1 MISTTKRRVLIIVL
15 AIFAMFMTFASG
27 LTYAFANQNTV
38 LEQINFTMINGAQI
52 RLDGQ
57 KGMRF
62 AAEIS
67 KSDYQKIENAYET
80 LEYGVFIMPKYYV
93 TNYGALNKENT
104 IDGGKYVWSTDDK
117 IYENPTVVEGGK
129 TKYRIIH
136 MESMADIDPQ
146 IDGYVVRGSVQNI
159 LDENMATDYT
169 ARAYIKATN
178 AQGEV
183 EYKFAD
189 EHKGARSFVEVAFRV
204 LNKEIYN
211 DENDPNREI
220 RNELDSLVANF
231 EDYYSNSTISYT
243 VNYVDYNT
251 SEIVGTKTETGVEL
265 NTPIVYDDVS
275 VSCYRIDQTKLP
287 DEADARVYA
296 PNETLIV
303 YVYGAENLDGDLYQG
318 EVAYLEKTSTAQT
331 QSFVLPKAVG
341 SVNDFK
347 INDQDLLEVSYN
359 NATKEITINTSD
371 IQSVASGV
379 KTCTFEDANGK
390 LYSVNLTIADYVINN
405 DNQVNKL
412 AYTDDDNYIV
422 LATNVDASG
431 IGGFYSETPNEVF
444 TGTIDGKGNL
454 ISNLSIS
461 NTVGW
466 WGLIGRTTPDAVT
479 GASYSKVFAGTIKN
493 IAFINVCNPGSR
505 GLFAQVVDGG
515 TIENVYIQGTSNR
528 EQLFATIDNGGVI
541 VRDVILDFYDGY
553 DAQYIGCICTFRTDN
568 GDAASTGSI
577 NGTENV
583 DYYNIYGNQSNWIQ
597 ENFGLTFG
605 DFAVTRDGL
614 KFNGNLLIE
623 EQIDNVEIEIINLN
637 EENGLSII
645 GALAHDTQQTNQTI
659 KLPRLPVTIDSISKL
674 KIAGTSVP
682 FTYNKYTKVL
692 TVATSDVT
700 ALDASGHVDVVIE
713 TDFIKNYTGTI
724 AIVSEGQILAD
735 VSDVNEK
742 LSRARNNIDTRTLYL
757 VADVDGA
764 VIENLAPWVST
775 ETNLYGLGH
784 KLTNLTIKGEGLFG
798 QYACGKLYDIAIEV
812 KSFEPDWYGD
822 RYTNSDVL
830 GGDVS
835 NFEANNVYI
844 KLNNGYLKIPNLLN
858 TAEYEQTIID
868 TCCGGI
874 QFVNCIFDIGQIDI
888 VRAHDWNNAH
898 ENDDYS
904 SLLLMDENFFTTYA
918 NGLPESFANSAFEI
932 FDGELYFNGK
942 LVSETVTNQPEEPDE
957 PDEPEQPEEVVAY
970 TGATSTVAYGNTGA
984 NKGNINGLMVS
995 LTDGDMFTYVEPI
1008 DFSTKT
1014 SSNNKI
1020 QLYVLPKTQ
1029 GFADVKNFFVRF
1041 TDTLDPTN
1049 YFEIR
1054 LMANYDDPNEISGQA
1069 LYTSVKAS
1077 NQKDFV
1083 GKSSW
1088 SDTTYTEVMVVR
1100 PQGYASFMA
1109 SLTAKNGYG
1118 GSQRFSDPFEYSFDY
1133 SSKQVYGYK
1142 YDTSSSSGTI
1152 IADLDSSSYY
1162 GSTTW
1167 SGFSSGGKAYVSVY
1181 STDVVGESFDFVI
1194 TNFFGENLTNVANS
1208 GIDGNTDDYR
1218 IVIPENADGNE
1229 RTAAHELQ
1237 KFVEEATSI
1246 RIPIIRDNANFNV
1259 TDGVKYFSVGNTSTT
1274 KFSARENIDLTNAKD
1289 NGYVIK
1295 TQGDVIYLLGKTT
1308 FGTSNAVYGYL
1319 NEAYGF
1325 EYYFTDTYDLT
1336 ASNTVIFGNYNLTVN
1351 PDIDSLTGPNV
1362 GFVQQNSINRHR
1374 FGVNANEELFIPANG
1389 STGVHNVDKIVTES
1403 DMAAHPDWVSTDG
1416 GTLCFSARSHGGT
1429 EYVAM
1434 QNHFLEVIKKGLAQ
1448 SSANIF
1454 LIAQPDNQASCSC
1467 SACKGSSWY
1476 DKYNTSDVLLRFCND
1491 LVDKVYDWFETTDGQ
1506 VYSRDF
1512 KIYFLAYHTTQEP
1525 PKEITFNENVGV
1537 YVAFD
1542 GFYGSYSLTNTTNSS
1557 YVTKANSWKTK
1568 SNGNFGFWLYD
1579 LNADEYAYPYDTSV
1593 YRQAFYQQLE
1603 GAKFINEQGQFQHDK
1618 NAMTWGNYKNYI
1630 SSKLRWD
1637 SYLDSATLT
1646 TLTENFF
1653 KACYKDAWDE
1663 MLGVY
1668 NAQLTY
1674 WTSLRNSYSNSY
1686 DLGNI
1691 FGKIDTSTYWNK
1703 TDVEAW
1709 YNGFKN
1715 AFTALEGQR
1724 ASLDTVT
1731 YTRIH
1736 DMICA
1741 EIISPMTMLIELH
1754 GYKTNTTF
1762 VNEFKQYVTDSG
1774 IRFPWDGTGAGSSI
1788 SYWYGTLEI

>member
-275 VSCYRIDQTKLP
+275 VFCYRIDQTKLP

-296 PNETLIV
+296 PDETLIV

-390 LYSVNLTIADYVINN
+390 LYSVNLTIADYVISSTSELQKFQ
-405 DNQVNKL
+405 DNINGN
-412 AYTDDDNYIV
+412 NYIV
-422 LATNVDASG
+422 FSSDIDASG
-431 IGGFYSETPNEVF
+431 FEMNSVTSTQVF
-444 TGTIDGKGNL
+444 SGTIDGKGSK
-454 ISNLSIS
+454 ISNLSID
-461 NTVGW
+461 NEVAW
-466 WGLIGRTTPDAVT
+466 WGLIGRTEQGNYKTF
-479 GASYSKVFAGTIKN
+479 SGTIKN
-493 IAFINVCNPGSR
+493 IAFVNIYNPGDR
-505 GLFAQVVDGG
+505 GMFAQVVDGG
-515 TIENVYIQGTSNR
+515 LLENVYISGCSLR
-528 EQLFATIDNGGVI
+528 EQLFETVLDGNVTLEN
-541 VRDVILDFYDGY
+541 VILNFEDGWSSKGEVCKFNDKDPNDSTKVKAGY
-553 DAQYIGCICTFRTDN
+553 VSSTKTATDIIY
-568 GDAASTGSI
+568 GDHF
-577 NGTENV
+577 
-583 DYYNIYGNQSNWIQ
+583 YNIYGNQSNWIQ

-742 LSRARNNIDTRTLYL
+742 LSRALNNTDTRTLYL

-764 VIENLAPWVST
+764 VIENLADYILT
-775 ETNLYGLGH
+775 TTNIYGLGH

-844 KLNNGYLKIPNLLN
+844 KLSYETTADTTLL
-858 TAEYEQTIID
+858 D
-868 TCCGGI
+868 
-874 QFVNCIFDIGQIDI
+874 NCMGNVKFINCVLDIGQGSIIKLHNQSQPHTED
-888 VRAHDWNNAH
+888 N
-898 ENDDYS
+898 YS
-904 SLLLMDENFFTTYA
+904 TAILMDENFFTTYT
-918 NGLPESFANSAFEI
+918 NGLPESFENSAFEI

-957 PDEPEQPEEVVAY
+957 PVIPEQPEEVVAY

-995 LTDGDMFTYVEPI
+995 LTDGDVFTYATPI
-1008 DFSTKT
+1008 DFRDKTKDDVI
-1014 SSNNKI
+1014 S
-1020 QLYVLPKTQ
+1020 LYVLPKTK
-1029 GFADVKNFFVRF
+1029 GIADVKNFFVRF
-1041 TDTLDPTN
+1041 TDVQDPSN
-1049 YFEIR
+1049 YVEIR
-1054 LMANYDDPNEISGQA
+1054 LMANYDDPNEANNLA
-1069 LYTSVKAS
+1069 LYSSAKAS

-1083 GKSSW
+1083 GARAPDAGSVYK
-1088 SDTTYTEVMVVR
+1088 DVMVVR
-1100 PQGYASFMA
+1100 QGGYGSFMA

-1118 GSQRFSDPFEYSFDY
+1118 GNLQFSAPFEYSLDY
-1133 SSKQVYGYK
+1133 STKKIYGYK
-1142 YDTSSSSGTI
+1142 YNTNLVGEKLVS
-1152 IADLDSSSYY
+1152 DLDDSSYY
-1162 GSTTW
+1162 GANVWT
-1167 SGFSSGGKAYVSVY
+1167 GFQTGKAYVSVY

-1208 GIDGNTDDYR
+1208 GVDGNTDEYR

-1237 KFVEEATSI
+1237 KFIEEATSI

>member
-1 MISTTKRRVLIIVL
+1 MINATKKRITIIIL
-15 AIFAMFMTFASG
+15 ALLAFLMMFASS
-27 LTYAFANQNTV
+27 LTFVRVNALTP
-38 LEQINFTMINGAQI
+38 LEQIKFEMVDGAQI
-52 RLDGQ
+52 RLDGE
-57 KGMRF
+57 KGLRF
-62 AAEIS
+62 AAKMS
-67 KSDYQKIENAYET
+67 KKDYENITSAYES
-80 LEYGVFIMPKYYV
+80 LEYGVFIMPNYYV
-93 TNYGALNKENT
+93 SKYGALTKENT
-104 IDGGKYVWSTDDK
+104 IDHNLYVWNTENKTYYSTS
-117 IYENPTVVEGGK
+117 VLEGGK

-146 IDGYVVRGSVQNI
+146 MDGYVVRGSVQNI
-159 LDENMATDYT
+159 LDENMAIDYT

-275 VSCYRIDQTKLP
+275 VSYYRIDQTKLP
-287 DEADARVYA
+287 DEVDARVYA

-318 EVAYLEKTSTAQT
+318 EVAYLEKTSIAQT
-331 QSFVLPKAVG
+331 QSFVLSKAVG

-390 LYSVNLTIADYVINN
+390 LYSINLTIAEYVVK
-405 DNQVNKL
+405 DNSNEELSKL
-412 AYTDDDNYIV
+412 SHTIDDNYIV
-422 LATNVDASG
+422 VAANIVCDPSTQHVEPYQFSN
-431 IGGFYSETPNEVF
+431 Y
-444 TGTIDGKGNL
+444 TGTIDGKGNVITNFL
-454 ISNLSIS
+454 N
-461 NTVGW
+461 
-466 WGLIGRTTPDAVT
+466 IGNDGMIKTGVDGETTYEF
-479 GASYSKVFAGTIKN
+479 SGTIKN
-493 IAFINVCNPGSR
+493 IAFVGMDNVWGMR
-505 GLFAQVVDGG
+505 GFFSCVADGA
-515 TIENVYIQGTSNR
+515 TIENVYVHGYSER
-528 EQLFATIDNGGVI
+528 EQLFACLLDGGVY
-541 VRDVILDFYDGY
+541 VNNVIIDFSDDYDWKGEVWLNKAYDGNY
-553 DAQYIGCICTFRTDN
+553 TPVQ
-568 GDAASTGSI
+568 STGSVTY
-577 NGTENV
+577 G
-583 DYYNIYGNQSNWIQ
+583 DHFYNIYGNQSNWIQ
-597 ENFGLTFG
+597 ENFGLAFG

-623 EQIDNVEIEIINLN
+623 EQIDVETEIINLN
-637 EENGLSII
+637 EVNGLSLI
-645 GALAHDTQQTNQTI
+645 GALAYDTQQTNQTI

-700 ALDASGHVDVVIE
+700 ALNASGHVDVVIE
-713 TDFIKNYTGTI
+713 TDFAKNYTGTI
-724 AIVSEGQILAD
+724 AIVSESQILAD
-735 VSDVNEK
+735 KSDVDEK
-742 LSRARNNIDTRTLYL
+742 LSRALNDTDTRTLYL

-764 VIENLAPWVST
+764 VIENLATYDDLT

-798 QYACGKLYDIAIEV
+798 QKATGKLYDIAIEV
-812 KSFEPDWYGD
+812 KSFEPDYYESKG
-822 RYTNSDVL
+822 RYTSSDAL
-830 GGDVS
+830 GGDLSDFDV
-835 NFEANNVYI
+835 NNVYI
-844 KLNNGYLKIPNLLN
+844 KLSYEVTADTTLFDCCMGDTKFNNSIL
-858 TAEYEQTIID
+858 
-868 TCCGGI
+868 
-874 QFVNCIFDIGQIDI
+874 DIGQGRI
-888 VRAHDWNNAH
+888 VNAEYSTH
-898 ENDDYS
+898 PNDDYS
-904 SLLLMDENFFTTYA
+904 TAILMDENFFTTYA

-970 TGATSTVAYGNTGA
+970 TGATSTVVYGNTGA

-995 LTDGDMFTYVEPI
+995 LTDGDVFTYVEPI

-1088 SDTTYTEVMVVR
+1088 SDTTYKEVMVVR
-1100 PQGYASFMA
+1100 PQGYASYMA

-1118 GSQRFSDPFEYSFDY
+1118 GSQRFSAPFEYSFDY

-1142 YDTSSSSGTI
+1142 FDTSSSSGTI

-1208 GIDGNTDDYR
+1208 GVDGNTDEYR

-1237 KFVEEATSI
+1237 KFIEEATSI

-1403 DMAAHPDWVSTDG
+1403 DMAAHPNWVSTDG

-1434 QNHFLEVIKKGLAQ
+1434 QNHFLEVIKEGLAQ

-1476 DKYNTSDVLLRFCND
+1476 AKYNTSDVLLRFCND

-1506 VYSRDF
+1506 AYGRDF

-1557 YVTKANSWKTK
+1557 FVTKANSWKTK

-1674 WTSLRNSYSNSY
+1674 WTSLRSSYSNSY

-1703 TDVEAW
+1703 TNVEAW

-1754 GYKTNTTF
+1754 GYKTDTTF

-1774 IRFPWDGTGAGSSI
+1774 IRFPWDGTSTEKTSI
-1788 SYWYGTLEI
+1788 DVWYQTLGI